1 MVKICI
7 SSDQHWSQYSSILR
21 KHGKTYSVRLE
32 NLIKS
37 VNWAEDLARENNC
50 QMSFY
55 LGDFFDRTELNSQE
69 ITALTEVQWYENNKY
84 FLVGNHES
92 NMMDLN
98 FSTTKIFENI
108 KAKIISKPENF
119 QINNVDL
126 YFIPYISSE
135 GKILSLKDYIQPS
148 DNKKIVF
155 SHNDIAGLRYGK
167 FISQS
172 GFSLQDIE
180 NNCTLFINGHL
191 HNSQMVGK
199 NLLLAGNLT
208 GQNFGEDSTQYGH
221 YAYILT
227 IDDGG
232 VITIEPYINPY
243 AFNFYKLYI
252 INESDF
258 SKLKNLK
265 SNSVLSII
273 CEASLLS
280 DVTDILKTLDNVIDY
295 RLVSQYFNQR
305 SSEQP
310 QVEFKSKDYIQQ
322 FIEYVQTKLEP
333 SEILSEELANLANL

>member
-21 KHGKTYSVRLE
+21 KQGKTYSVRLE

-126 YFIPYISSE
+126 YLIPYISSE

-227 IDDGG
+227 ISDDG
-232 VITIEPYINPY
+232 VITIEPYVNPH

-322 FIEYVQTKLEP
+322 FIEYVQTKIEP
-333 SEILSEELANLANL
+333 SEILSEELANLANS